1 MCSGS
6 DAPDAAPPM
15 SALGVRRARHASTDA
30 QRRGRFF
37 NSANAFNVKLPP
49 VPAGIHAEPAR
60 QALAADA
67 PTGYVPCDQSAA
79 LACPWPATTPFMLA
93 RYARVRPGERLEADF
108 VASGSLW
115 YVIAGTGQ
123 ARCGD
128 ETLAWS
134 AGDIFHLPA
143 GPAELLASG
152 TTPAVLWLVTDEP
165 LLAHLGLGTRPAR
178 AGAVHFTAADIAG
191 EIDAIHRTVP
201 DAGTSG
207 MAVVFSSAALEHTRN
222 LMPGLTLSLN
232 TLPPHRHQPAHR
244 HNSAALTLVIA
255 GEDCHSRVDGVR
267 CPWSP
272 WATLVTPPTAVHSHH
287 NDGSRRAEFLIV
299 QDGGLYYQARTMG
312 FQFME

>member
-152 TTPAVLWLVTDEP
+152 TTPAVLSPGRT
-165 LLAHLGLGTRPAR
+165 ATRGSTACAAPGRPGPRWSRRRPRCTRTTTTA
-178 AGAVHFTAADIAG
+178 AGAPSF
-191 EIDAIHRTVP
+191 
-201 DAGTSG
+201 
-207 MAVVFSSAALEHTRN
+207 
-222 LMPGLTLSLN
+222 
-232 TLPPHRHQPAHR
+232 
-244 HNSAALTLVIA
+244 
-255 GEDCHSRVDGVR
+255 
-267 CPWSP
+267 
-272 WATLVTPPTAVHSHH
+272 
-287 NDGSRRAEFLIV
+287 
-299 QDGGLYYQARTMG
+299 
-312 FQFME
+312 